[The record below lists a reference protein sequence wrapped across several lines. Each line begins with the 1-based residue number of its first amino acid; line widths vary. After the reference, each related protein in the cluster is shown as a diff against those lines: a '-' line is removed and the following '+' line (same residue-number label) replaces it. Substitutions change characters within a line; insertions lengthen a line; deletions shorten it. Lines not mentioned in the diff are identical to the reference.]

1 MKKTRAVVLSTL
13 VVLGTLPITAAFRDP
28 GSASRA
34 DAPKEPVDDP
44 AAVPARS
51 DCSFSGTADPDGRER
66 RKIAAID
73 TASFVKQREA
83 QGIVVGGG
91 GPITPKVRRVNF
103 IDDEIFGA
111 MEQAGI
117 PSAPLAG
124 DEEFLRRVTLDLTGR
139 IPDVATLNA
148 FLADRSADKRDR
160 AIDRLLA
167 SDAFVDR
174 WAFFYDE
181 LFRNTAAAD
190 NGRQYGPGR
199 NAFHQYF
206 VDSVRSRKPYD
217 VMTRELITATGDS
230 HLATGA
236 ATNFEVRNLQPNGP
250 RQDSYDNAAASV
262 GQVFLGTNIFCSSCH
277 NGAGHTDQIN
287 IWLSGV
293 DRSEFWGMAA
303 FFARTFPRR
312 QGTQDTYFYYTTTDA
327 GTGEYQLNTTTG
339 NKSPRDPSMA
349 GGQTFIRPAYLSG
362 GAPMQGETY
371 RAALARL
378 LTADDQF
385 ARASVNYLWKELFTV
400 GIVEPANDFD
410 LARQDPSN
418 PPPAPWTV
426 QPSHPA
432 LLTKL
437 ATEYKKGFDLRT
449 ILKTITRSSAYQL
462 SSYYPGMWS
471 EAYAP
476 FYARKFVRRL
486 RAEEVYDAISMA
498 TGVFYN
504 LPVGGYT
511 NPIQWAGQL
520 PDTIGEPGGR
530 AANGMNQ
537 GNPTSTAARAFLDNF
552 LRGDREE
559 NARSNQGSILQALLL
574 MNDKVVVTDRT
585 KGSNPASTVAKVS
598 AGGVTPTQAVT
609 TLYLTTLSRNP
620 TAQELADGVTKLTVL
635 PAGTDRRAAT
645 EDLQYV
651 LLNKLDFIFN
661 Y

>member
-1 MKKTRAVVLSTL
+1 
-13 VVLGTLPITAAFRDP
+13 
-28 GSASRA
+28 
-34 DAPKEPVDDP
+34 
-44 AAVPARS
+44 
-51 DCSFSGTADPDGRER
+51 
-66 RKIAAID
+66 
-73 TASFVKQREA
+73 
-83 QGIVVGGG
+83 
-91 GPITPKVRRVNF
+91 
-103 IDDEIFGA
+103 
-111 MEQAGI
+111 
-117 PSAPLAG
+117 
-124 DEEFLRRVTLDLTGR
+124 
-139 IPDVATLNA
+139 
-148 FLADRSADKRDR
+148 
-160 AIDRLLA
+160 
-167 SDAFVDR
+167 
-174 WAFFYDE
+174 
-181 LFRNTAAAD
+181 
-190 NGRQYGPGR
+190 
-199 NAFHQYF
+199 
-206 VDSVRSRKPYD
+206 
-217 VMTRELITATGDS
+217 
-230 HLATGA
+230 
-236 ATNFEVRNLQPNGP
+236 
-250 RQDSYDNAAASV
+250 
-262 GQVFLGTNIFCSSCH
+262 
-277 NGAGHTDQIN
+277 
-287 IWLSGV
+287 
-293 DRSEFWGMAA
+293 
-303 FFARTFPRR
+303 
-312 QGTQDTYFYYTTTDA
+312 
-327 GTGEYQLNTTTG
+327 
-339 NKSPRDPSMA
+339 
-349 GGQTFIRPAYLSG
+349 
-362 GAPMQGETY
+362 
-371 RAALARL
+371 
-378 LTADDQF
+378 
-385 ARASVNYLWKELFTV
+385 
-400 GIVEPANDFD
+400 
-410 LARQDPSN
+410 
-418 PPPAPWTV
+418 PAPWTV

-462 SSYYPGMWS
+462 SSYYPGTWS

-504 LPVGGYT
+504 LPVGGYP

-520 PDTIGEPGGR
+520 PDTTGEPGGR